1 MKKGMAIGGV
11 IVIVVTILIGM
22 AVTGAYNNVIRLDE
36 TVNEKWAQVE
46 NQLQRRYD
54 LVPDLVK
61 IANIYAEHEK
71 EVIAEVVDARVKLSG
86 ASTESD
92 KIKASTEL
100 ESAISRLLVIMENYP
115 TLKADT
121 TYIALMDEMAGTE
134 NRIAVARKSYNDAVE
149 KYNSKVK
156 KFPTNIL
163 ANMFGFE
170 KADYFEADP
179 TKLDVPKVE
188 F

>member
-134 NRIAVARKSYNDAVE
+134 NRIAVARKDYNEAVKEYNVKIKSFPIVFFRDMLGAEE
-149 KYNSKVK
+149 KEFFEVVDNVLVK
-156 KFPTNIL
+156 PEYDL
-163 ANMFGFE
+163 
-170 KADYFEADP
+170 
-179 TKLDVPKVE
+179 
-188 F
+188 